1 MVRIVAG
8 VCPPLERQ
16 IHHANKIIPPIAMP
30 SHISKWDVMEGNPM
44 NDPKT
49 QSTSIQVMSRMFA
62 LLDILSQGR
71 EAVSLKYISAQTGLH
86 PSTAHRILNDLAAGR
101 YVERS
106 GPGSYR
112 LGLRLLELGNMVR
125 SRLDLREESTRPM
138 LELHRLL
145 GLSVSLYTRQDG
157 EAVCLARSVQER
169 HGASL
174 QRISNGRV
182 GLTDALPGRCMLV
195 KDSAAQVQLLCQQ
208 QGHRPEAV
216 ALDLQQLRQTGLLRG
231 HDDALAGGAPCVS
244 APIYNDAGQA
254 IGALSVVGS
263 SAHDTGPAVL
273 DATTRISV
281 AMGWVSDQPQTA

>member
-1 MVRIVAG
+1 
-8 VCPPLERQ
+8 
-16 IHHANKIIPPIAMP
+16 
-30 SHISKWDVMEGNPM
+30 M
-44 NDPKT
+44 NDPKP

-62 LLDILSQGR
+62 LLDILAQGR
-71 EAVSLKYISAQTGLH
+71 EAVSLKHISAQTGLH

-125 SRLDLREESTRPM
+125 SRLDLREEATRPM
-138 LELHRLL
+138 LELHRML
-145 GLSVSLYTRQDG
+145 GLNVSLFTRQDN

-174 QRISNGRV
+174 QRVSNGRV
-182 GLTDALPGRCMLV
+182 GLTDSLVGRSMLL

-216 ALDLQQLRQTGLLRG
+216 ALDLQQVRQTGVLRG
-231 HDDALAGGAPCVS
+231 HDDALTGGSPCIC
-244 APIYNDAGQA
+244 APIYNDAGQV
-254 IGALSVVGS
+254 IGALSVAGS
-263 SAHDTGPAVL
+263 SAHEAGAALL
-273 DATTRISV
+273 DATTRISS
-281 AMGWVSDQPQTA
+281 AMGWVNEPTQPSGL